1 MLKIE
6 VAVPEEHVLNNRASE
21 YLSRTMAALGFVR
34 IGVSAEA
41 GMSPD
46 AEVLA
51 EPGPDT
57 AAMLAAA
64 PVADAP
70 KRERGKPAPGRARRT
85 KEEIAEDEAAERAE
99 VSSGE
104 AKANISTGDERVDP
118 ADVAAQDAADEAAEV
133 EEHRD
138 PVKPLTVDDV
148 KAVVGQYVTRYGMPA
163 VQEDGVKIFAEAL
176 GAPPAGE
183 AYWKM
188 SILPD
193 DQAKLARVIDIWQR
207 AVAENPLKREVVGG

>member
-1 MLKIE
+1 MTLKIE
-6 VAVPEEHVLNNRASE
+6 VAVPEELVLNNRASE

-34 IGVSAEA
+34 VGVSAEA
-41 GMSPD
+41 SMSPD

-64 PVADAP
+64 PAADAP

-85 KEEIAEDEAAERAE
+85 KEEIAEDEAAE
-99 VSSGE
+99 SE
-104 AKANISTGDERVDP
+104 APATANISTGEERVDP
-118 ADVAAQDAADEAAEV
+118 ADVADQDAADEAAEV

-138 PVKPLTVDDV
+138 PANPLTIDDV
-148 KAVVGQYVTRYGMPA
+148 KSVVGKYVARYGMAA
-163 VQEDGVKIFAEAL
+163 VQEDGPKIFVEAL
-176 GAPPAGE
+176 GAPPAGQS
-183 AYWKM
+183 YWKM

-193 DQAKLARVIDIWQR
+193 DQAKLAHVVKVWER
-207 AVAENPLKREVVGG
+207 AVAENPMKRDVVGG